1 LELFLNLLPQILP
14 AAPLLIAKTPAKTP
28 FEVSMLPASTP
39 ILDPAIALE
48 ITISEPLFR
57 QLQTVLDAD
66 PSLSLDDLA
75 SKALTLYLGIRALL
89 STEAN

>member
-1 LELFLNLLPQILP
+1 
-14 AAPLLIAKTPAKTP
+14 
-28 FEVSMLPASTP
+28 MLPALTP
-39 ILDPAIALE
+39 ILDSASELARAEGIALE

-75 SKALTLYLGIRALL
+75 SKALTLYLRLRSPS

>member
-1 LELFLNLLPQILP
+1 
-14 AAPLLIAKTPAKTP
+14 
-28 FEVSMLPASTP
+28 MLPASTP
-39 ILDPAIALE
+39 TLDPASELARAEGIALE

-75 SKALTLYLGIRALL
+75 SRALTLYLKLL
-89 STEAN
+89 SLSSAEAN